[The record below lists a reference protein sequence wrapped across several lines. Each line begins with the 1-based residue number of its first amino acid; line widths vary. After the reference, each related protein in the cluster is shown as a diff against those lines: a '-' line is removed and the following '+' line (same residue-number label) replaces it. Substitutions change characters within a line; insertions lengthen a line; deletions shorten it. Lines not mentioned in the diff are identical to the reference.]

1 MKNGFAITVLFL
13 FSLTMMGQIRDFYYP
28 WGELELHVNALNL
41 GDNNQDNLLITV
53 WIPELG
59 IYTVSNSFDLEDGET
74 TSMFISLHTPAY
86 AEGGS
91 YIARLY
97 LSSDDIKDVRYVWV
111 NLY

>member
-1 MKNGFAITVLFL
+1 MKNTFAIAILLL
-13 FSLTMMGQIRDFYYP
+13 FSLTFMGQIRDYYYP

-41 GDNNQDNLLITV
+41 GDKDEDNLHITA

-59 IYTVSNSFDLEDGET
+59 IYTVSSGFDLEDKEST
-74 TSMFISLHTPAY
+74 AKFISLYTPYY
-86 AEGGS
+86 AAGNS

-97 LSSDDIKDVRYVWV
+97 LSNDNVKDVRYVWV